1 MRAHDTWRALDVRIP
16 RRGMRRRGLLAAS
29 SALLALFVVTG
40 AWGGDP
46 ALVPGAPI
54 PLAGPSQWVVTADF
68 NGDAKTD
75 VAAEGSDGKVAILLG
90 NGLGRFAEAAGSPV
104 GQGEAG
110 RAAAADF
117 DGDGNTDLAVAGS
130 GFRPISILLGDGTGG
145 FSAAPGSPMWING
158 QHPLGIT
165 AADLNA
171 DGDVDLAVPT
181 FPDRVVIL
189 LGDGAGGFSPAPEQS
204 VLVGSYPYS
213 VAVADFNAD
222 QKVDLA
228 VANGESKELSILLG
242 DGVGGFGA
250 ASSVPVPMG
259 PRSLAVADLNR
270 DGKPDLAVASRYS
283 PSLTI
288 LLGDG
293 LGSFSS
299 SHFAV
304 GRGATSVV
312 VADFDS
318 DGKLDV
324 AVANP
329 ASNGV
334 TVRLGDG
341 AGGFWEVADS
351 PFAGPSPWSLSAAEL
366 NGDGKV
372 DLAVGEAGKIEILLQ
387 APPTPTVT
395 RGRTPKGH
403 RPDAV
408 LATRGE
414 ITKLA
419 IDGQR
424 AAVMTTKIKGVC
436 GRVVV
441 WAPPGRK
448 TTSFASTK
456 SCGSILC
463 GAGRC
468 VDALALGDR
477 QVAWITRTGG
487 NNLELSVIVAKVS
500 GGKTEDIDWV
510 TNGDG
515 AGGEPNGGWV
525 GELVGG
531 GSWLGYNN
539 WEVCF
544 KDHPGSDCQPGDPE
558 TGRKNEKLV
567 RISAGHRVVVKRGA
581 DTYRLAAAGGGRV
594 AVETNGAVV
603 VRTPR
608 GSRLATVP
616 AVDGNPPRAIALT
629 RTHLAVQRTFTLDL
643 YAPKKGVKTQSIP
656 LGPAGTLSLAGVNGK
671 VALLV
676 GTHRLVLVRLR
687 DGKLISF
694 PLGRRPP
701 AIVGARLDG
710 AGLFYA
716 YNPPKAAARGRV
728 VFEPTA
734 KLLARF

>member
-1 MRAHDTWRALDVRIP
+1 MGRHVRLQ
-16 RRGMRRRGLLAAS
+16 RRREDGHRRRGPRRQ
-29 SALLALFVVTG
+29 G
-40 AWGGDP
+40 RNP
-46 ALVPGAPI
+46 ARERP
-54 PLAGPSQWVVTADF
+54 
-68 NGDAKTD
+68 
-75 VAAEGSDGKVAILLG
+75 
-90 NGLGRFAEAAGSPV
+90 GRFAEAAGSPV

-110 RAAAADF
+110 RAAAADI

-145 FSAAPGSPMWING
+145 FSAAPGSPIWING
-158 QHPLGIT
+158 QQPLAIT

-171 DGDVDLAVPT
+171 DGNVDLAVPT
-181 FPDRVVIL
+181 LPDRVVIL
-189 LGDGAGGFSPAPEQS
+189 LGDGASGFSPAPEQS
-204 VLVGSYPYS
+204 VLVGSHPSS
-213 VAVADFNAD
+213 VAVADFNGDLKA
-222 QKVDLA
+222 DLA

-259 PRSLAVADLNR
+259 PQSLAVADLNR

-293 LGSFSS
+293 LGSFNA

-312 VADFDS
+312 VADFDT

-341 AGGFWEVADS
+341 AGGFREVGDS
-351 PFAGPSPWSLSAAEL
+351 PFAGPSAWSLAADEL

-387 APPTPTVT
+387 APSTPTVA

-408 LATRGE
+408 LSTRGE

-424 AAVMTTKIKGVC
+424 AAVMTTKIRGVC
-436 GRVVV
+436 GRIVV
-441 WAPPGRK
+441 WAPPGRR

-456 SCGSILC
+456 SCGSAGC
-463 GAGRC
+463 GGGGC
-468 VDALALGDR
+468 VDALALGDGH
-477 QVAWITRTGG
+477 VAWITRAGG
-487 NNLELSVIVAKVS
+487 LTLELGVNMAKVS
-500 GGKTEDIDWV
+500 GGKGRPIDWV

-525 GELVGG
+525 GELLGG

-544 KDHPGSDCQPGDPE
+544 KDHPGSGCQPGDPE
-558 TGRKNEKLV
+558 TGRKNETLV

-581 DTYRLAAAGGGRV
+581 DTYRLAAAGGGRI
-594 AVETNGAVV
+594 AVETKGTIV

-629 RTHLAVQRTFTLDL
+629 RTHLAVERTFTLDL
-643 YAPKKGVKTQSIP
+643 YAPKKGVRTQSIP

-676 GTHRLVLVRLR
+676 GTHRLVLVRLS

-694 PLGRRPP
+694 PLGSRPP
-701 AIVGARLDG
+701 LIAGARLDG

-716 YNPPKAAARGRV
+716 YNPPKASAKGRV